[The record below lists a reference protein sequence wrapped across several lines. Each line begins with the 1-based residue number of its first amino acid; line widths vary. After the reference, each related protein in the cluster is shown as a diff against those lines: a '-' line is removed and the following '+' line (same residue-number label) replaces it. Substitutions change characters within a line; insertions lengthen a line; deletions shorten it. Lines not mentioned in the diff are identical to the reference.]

1 MVPKNPV
8 EQAGLVLGAKQAT
21 AQQLINAA
29 LHVGDAR
36 AAVWLVYLGGWS
48 SLLLA
53 TMRCLVVMG
62 KVRVVCPCFK
72 QAGDRADAALQTGTE
87 RSSTLIK
94 QEARSL
100 LDQAGAAQTVST
112 WVPDVRAGLCVA
124 MHSTLRW
131 NAFSSFG
138 TFEYV

>member
-1 MVPKNPV
+1 MWAARHHPLAENVTFTLILLQGTGSHNDATTSGQATSAAGVNIPAVPPLPLMVPKNPV

-53 TMRCLVVMG
+53 TIRCLVVMG
-62 KVRVVCPCFK
+62 KVRVVALASNRLVTGQMQHCRLG
-72 QAGDRADAALQTGTE
+72 QSAA
-87 RSSTLIK
+87 
-94 QEARSL
+94 
-100 LDQAGAAQTVST
+100 
-112 WVPDVRAGLCVA
+112 P
-124 MHSTLRW
+124 H
-131 NAFSSFG
+131 
-138 TFEYV
+138 